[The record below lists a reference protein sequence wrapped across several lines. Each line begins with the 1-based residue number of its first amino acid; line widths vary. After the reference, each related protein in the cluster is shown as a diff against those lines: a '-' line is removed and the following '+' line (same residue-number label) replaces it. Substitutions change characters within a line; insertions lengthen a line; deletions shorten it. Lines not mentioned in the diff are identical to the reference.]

1 MNNNAF
7 MTAELETIFSYP
19 IQSLC
24 FVIAGILLLSGLG
37 LLLSTTAH
45 DKWRNRAEALI
56 FSGSLIAIPIIIP
69 LIITF
74 IGFNILSYPTVH
86 TAVSLLYLAVPFICA
101 ITGYLAWVGAGNE
114 TNGKNND

>member
-1 MNNNAF
+1 MNDNSF
-7 MTAELETIFSYP
+7 LSAELEAIFSYP

-37 LLLSTTAH
+37 LLLSTTTH
-45 DKWRNRAEALI
+45 DKWQNRAEALI
-56 FSGSLIAIPIIIP
+56 FSGSLMAAPIIIP
-69 LIITF
+69 MVIAF
-74 IGFNILSYPTVH
+74 VGFNILSYPAVH
-86 TAVSLLYLAVPFICA
+86 TAISLLYLAAPFIGT